1 MDWFVDALK
10 KYAVFSGRA
19 QRSEYW
25 YFFLFYFL
33 LYIGAAIIDGLA
45 GSFNRHSGMGVV
57 TSIYAIAMLLP
68 SLSVGVRRLHDID
81 RRGWW
86 LLIAVIP
93 VVGAIVLL
101 VFAVKDSQPGT
112 NRFGPNPKEAFPSDK
127 FSLT

>member
-1 MDWFVDALK
+1 MNWFVDALQ

-33 LYIGAAIIDGLA
+33 LAVAAAILDGLVE
-45 GSFNRHSGMGVV
+45 SFNQRTGLGFFSGILALGL
-57 TSIYAIAMLLP
+57 LLP
-68 SLSVGVRRLHDID
+68 SLAVGVRRLHDID
-81 RRGWW
+81 RSGWW

-93 VVGAIVLL
+93 LVGAIVLL
-101 VFAVKDSQPGT
+101 VFTVKDSQPGP
-112 NRFGPNPKEAFPSDK
+112 NRFGPNPKDAFPSEK